1 MVHQPAVES
10 SLQEWA
16 LILYHAAWYAWAR
29 GNYVE
34 AETMALKAAR
44 SRKKVLG
51 QENAETLNSMAM
63 LALVYKDEGRWKEAE
78 EMDVQVMETRKRVL
92 GQEHPD
98 TLSSMANLAFTWK
111 SQGRNPEAIL
121 MLKECYQL
129 QTHKLGSQHPAT
141 ESSFETLNKWQME
154 SLTVEA

>member
-1 MVHQPAVES
+1 
-10 SLQEWA
+10 
-16 LILYHAAWYAWAR
+16 
-29 GNYVE
+29 
-34 AETMALKAAR
+34 
-44 SRKKVLG
+44 
-51 QENAETLNSMAM
+51 
-63 LALVYKDEGRWKEAE
+63 
-78 EMDVQVMETRKRVL
+78 
-92 GQEHPD
+92 
-98 TLSSMANLAFTWK
+98 MANLAFTWK